1 MSKRYMGRTTGA
13 GTRLQSG
20 IPKGPGPRNVTD
32 MTGKLYRGVVTAT
45 YVTDDPAHPFV
56 ENSNAPPVAV
66 YCDVLIFGR
75 TWQFLRQCLV
85 CQERSGLHSGHVWKP
100 RAASGTITG
109 DPLDLNKGTN
119 PGMMDGDH
127 VLVGF
132 LDGDPTQPMVLKA
145 LPHPSADIGNEEY
158 TTGHRLKLRLED
170 GDPDYWKHNGAFY
183 GIKQDGNFIIDT
195 THAND
200 GVLNEDGSEPD
211 PPTDGKG
218 TVEVRLPQ
226 DAAWSVKLLDMA
238 DPLNPVPVLV
248 QSLTKDGNQDFFGPT
263 FVWEINIADFTDP
276 ENPDPIATLRLASDK
291 LEVVIDDP
299 AGFVQALIDSG
310 ACFKFE
316 GKDADA
322 KLTLGDGA
330 VKAAVADHLKTL
342 YTTAVSG
349 IKAAF
354 DNHTHAT
361 GVGPSGPPVPT
372 AVFPTWDANIESSK
386 LLIPDT

>member
-1 MSKRYMGRTTGA
+1 MTRYRGRMTPS
-13 GTRLQSG
+13 GTRLQAG
-20 IPKGPGPRNVTD
+20 IPRGRPPVNTTD
-32 MTGKLYRGVVTAT
+32 MTGRLLRGVVTAT
-45 YVTDDPAHPFV
+45 YVTDDPQHPFV
-56 ENSNAPPVAV
+56 DNEGAPPVAV
-66 YCDVLIFGR
+66 YCDVLVFGR
-75 TWQFLRQCLV
+75 TWQMLRQCLV

-109 DPLDLNKGTN
+109 APMDLNKGVS
-119 PGMMDGDH
+119 PGILDGDH
-127 VLVGF
+127 VLVAF
-132 LDGDPTQPMVLKA
+132 LEGDPSQPMVIKA

-158 TTGHRLKLRLED
+158 ITGHRLKLRLED
-170 GDPDYWKHNGAFY
+170 GDPDYWKHNGSYY
-183 GIKQDGNFIIDT
+183 GIKEDGNFTIDT

-200 GVLNEDGSEPD
+200 GQLNEDGSEPD

-226 DAAWSVKLLDMA
+226 DASWSVKLLDMA

-316 GKDADA
+316 GKEGDA

-342 YTTAVSG
+342 YTTAGTG

-354 DNHTHAT
+354 DTHTHPT
-361 GVGPSGPPVPT
+361 GVGPSGPPT
-372 AVFPTWDANIESSK
+372 APVVFPNWDPNIESSK